1 MPLWT
6 PASLARNVALQRA
19 IDQSLAVVSFDTE
32 GRLLEANGNFLKTM
46 GYSESEVIGKP
57 HRMFMPDGQENS
69 DTYRAFWASLR
80 AGHFQD
86 GEFRR
91 VAKGGREIW
100 LQATYNPVTDARG
113 RVTRIVKIA
122 SDITADKHRSISDA
136 GQIAAIQRAQAVIAF
151 DLDGIILEANDNFLN
166 AMGYGVGEIA
176 GQHHRM
182 FVTPEEASSPEYA
195 AFWAALRRGEF
206 QAGEYRRLGKGNRE
220 VWIRATY
227 NPILDET
234 GRPIKIVKFATDVT
248 AEKRRNAD
256 YEGQIAAINRTQA
269 VISFRLDGTIIDAND
284 NFLTATGYRLHE
296 VKDQHHR
303 MFVAKHYA
311 TSDEYRVFWERL
323 GRGEALSAIYQR
335 FGKDG
340 KLIWLQATYNPIL
353 DANGQPVKIV
363 KYATDITAS
372 MGARSRAVEAAED
385 TLNNVETVAAAAEEM
400 NVSVGDIAT
409 SMLRTK
415 EAVDQIHARTS
426 AAGRSTGEMRNAAQS
441 MDGVVQ
447 LIAQVA
453 GQINLLA
460 LNATIESARAGEAG
474 RGFAVVANEVKVLAA
489 QTSAATKRI
498 STEIAGM
505 QTLSDQVVGALESIT
520 TAIDEVQGFVDTA
533 TGSIQEQSAVT
544 QEISANM
551 HVAAGG
557 VADIGRNLDDWI
569 IGMEERRFDARIRTA
584 KAARIILPHGGSIN
598 CSLRNQSKSGAKLII
613 ADHQHLPDVFDLEIS
628 DEPGRRRCR
637 IARRGKGDIGVRFME
652 AASAVYA
659 A

>member
-6 PASLARNVALQRA
+6 PASFNRNAALQRA
-19 IDQSLAVVSFDTE
+19 IDQSMAVVSFDTD
-32 GRLLEANGNFLKTM
+32 GRLLEANDNFLKTM
-46 GYSESEVIGKP
+46 GYSAAEVIGKP
-57 HRMFMPDGQENS
+57 HRMFMPDGEA
-69 DTYRAFWASLR
+69 DGDAYRSFWASLR
-80 AGHFQD
+80 AGQFKE

-91 VAKGGREIW
+91 VAKNEREIW
-100 LQATYNPVTDARG
+100 LQATYNPVVDSRG

-122 SDITADKHRSISDA
+122 SDITADKHRALSDA
-136 GQIAAIQRAQAVIAF
+136 GQIAAIQRSQAVISF
-151 DLDGIILEANDNFLN
+151 NMDGTILDANDNFLG
-166 AMGYGVGEIA
+166 AMGYGLSEIA
-176 GQHHRM
+176 GHHHRM
-182 FVTPEEASSPEYA
+182 FLTPEDAASAAYA
-195 AFWAALRRGEF
+195 DFWAALRRGEF
-206 QAGEYRRLGKGNRE
+206 QAGEFRRIGKGHSE

-227 NPILDET
+227 NPILDDS
-234 GRPIKIVKFATDVT
+234 GRPVKVVKFATDVT

-269 VISFRLDGTIIDAND
+269 VISFRLDGTIIDANE
-284 NFLTATGYRLHE
+284 NFLTATGYRLPE
-296 VKDQHHR
+296 IKDQHHR
-303 MFVAKHYA
+303 LFVAKHYA

-335 FGKDG
+335 FGKGG

-353 DANGQPVKIV
+353 DANGRPVKVV

-400 NVSVGDIAT
+400 NASVSDIA
-409 SMLRTK
+409 SGMLRTK

-426 AAGRSTGEMRNAAQS
+426 AAGRSTGEMRQAAQS

-489 QTSAATKRI
+489 QTSAATTRI
-498 STEIAGM
+498 SSEIAGM

-520 TAIDEVQGFVDTA
+520 AAIDEVQGFVDTA

-569 IGMEERRFDARIRTA
+569 IGMEERRFDARVRTA
-584 KAARIILPHGGSIN
+584 KPARLILPHGGSVN
-598 CSLRNQSKSGAKLII
+598 CSLRNLSKSGAKLIL
-613 ADHQHLPDVFDLEIS
+613 ADHQHLPEVFDLEVV

-637 IARRGKGDIGVRFME
+637 IARRGKGEIGVRFLE
-652 AASAVYA
+652 AASGVYA